1 MEKPKKTKKTKKTKT
16 PKKPKKPKNPK
27 IPKKK
32 RGRKPKK
39 PPEKKINK
47 KRGRKP
53 KGGKIIKNIIKNNTK
68 QEIKPNIILHLKCS
82 LKDLNNETEILNK
95 GYTPEVHNV
104 ESFNIEN
111 NNKYELYSYNNND
124 NKKAQKTQK
133 ILKKK
138 NEVAS
143 TKLVYNKLRDLQK
156 DLHKNNI
163 YDKKSDCFWCTCPF
177 DNPAIHIP
185 ARIRIKNGGDKKT
198 EVYGCFCSPECAV
211 GYLSREKIDS
221 STMWERFALLNN
233 LYGEVFNYK
242 NNIKPAPCPFHTLDK
257 YYGNLTI
264 QEYRQLLNNNH
275 ILLVVDKPLTKILP
289 ELHEENFDPTPNY
302 MSIHNKNIKRKT
314 LSLRRK
320 KQSENKKNI
329 IADKFNFH

>member
-138 NEVAS
+138 
-143 TKLVYNKLRDLQK
+143 K
-156 DLHKNNI
+156 
-163 YDKKSDCFWCTCPF
+163 
-177 DNPAIHIP
+177 
-185 ARIRIKNGGDKKT
+185 
-198 EVYGCFCSPECAV
+198 
-211 GYLSREKIDS
+211 
-221 STMWERFALLNN
+221 
-233 LYGEVFNYK
+233 
-242 NNIKPAPCPFHTLDK
+242 
-257 YYGNLTI
+257 
-264 QEYRQLLNNNH
+264 
-275 ILLVVDKPLTKILP
+275 
-289 ELHEENFDPTPNY
+289 
-302 MSIHNKNIKRKT
+302 
-314 LSLRRK
+314 
-320 KQSENKKNI
+320 
-329 IADKFNFH
+329 